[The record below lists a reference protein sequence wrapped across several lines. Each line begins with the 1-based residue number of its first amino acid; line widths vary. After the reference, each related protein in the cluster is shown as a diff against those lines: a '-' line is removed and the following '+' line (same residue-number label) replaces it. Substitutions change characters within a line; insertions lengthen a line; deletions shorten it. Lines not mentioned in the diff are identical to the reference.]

1 MKAFILS
8 AGVGERLRSLTAQ
21 NPKVMLP
28 IKGKPII
35 EHLILLCKRYGIND
49 FIINLFW
56 QPEKIVNYLGSGE
69 RLGVKII
76 YSFEPKLLGTGGA
89 IKRMEKSLQGTFL
102 VLYGDV
108 MMDVDLSNQI
118 LYHKQKKGVGT
129 MAIHDS
135 LHPKDSDLVETDK
148 NGQII
153 KFWGKP
159 RKKEPA
165 TTLSAAG
172 LLVLEPTIFDHI
184 PKNKHCALEQIF
196 PVLLKQGIPL
206 FGYET
211 NEYLKDIGT
220 PDRYKEVKE
229 DFEEKEN

>member
-28 IKGKPII
+28 IKGQPII

-76 YSFEPKLLGTGGA
+76 YSFEPKLLGKGGA
-89 IKRMEKSLQGTFL
+89 IKRMEKSLQETFL

-108 MMDVDLSNQI
+108 MMDVDLSKLI
-118 LYHKQKKGVGT
+118 RYHKQKKGIGT
-129 MAIHDS
+129 IVVHGSSHPQDS
-135 LHPKDSDLVETDK
+135 ALVECDK
-148 NGQII
+148 NGRII
-153 KFWGKP
+153 RFWGKP
-159 RKKEPA
+159 RKTEPA
-165 TTLSAAG
+165 TLSAAG
-172 LLVLEPTIFDHI
+172 LLVLEPTIFDYI
-184 PKNKHCALEQIF
+184 PKNKHHDLEEIF

-211 NEYLKDIGT
+211 KEYLKDIGT
-220 PDRYKEVKE
+220 PDRYKEVKK
-229 DFEEKEN
+229 DFEEKES